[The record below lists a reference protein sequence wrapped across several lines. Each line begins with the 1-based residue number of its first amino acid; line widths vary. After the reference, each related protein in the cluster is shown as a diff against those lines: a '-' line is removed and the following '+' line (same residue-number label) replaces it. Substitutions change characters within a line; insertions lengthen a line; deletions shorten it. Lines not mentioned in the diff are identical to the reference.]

1 MPITIVNEHIEA
13 YAAAHTSPL
22 PPLLS
27 ELEEQARA
35 AFGPQAG
42 MLSGHIVGGLLQTL
56 IRAMG
61 ARNVLEIGMFAGLSA
76 LMMAETLPDRGSL
89 VTCEVDP
96 KAIASAKS
104 YFARSPHG
112 SKIEVREGPALD
124 TIRSLTGPIDL
135 VFIDAD
141 KGNYINYYESVL
153 PLLSPQG
160 VIVADNVLWSGNVL
174 EPERPD
180 DHAIVAFNAHVHADT
195 RVRATLLTV
204 RDGLLLIT
212 RAY

>member
-1 MPITIVNEHIEA
+1 MAITLVDPRIEA

-22 PPLLS
+22 PPLLN
-27 ELEEQARA
+27 ELEEKARE

-56 IRAMG
+56 IRAIA

-76 LMMAETLPDRGSL
+76 LMMAEALPDGGRL
-89 VTCEVDP
+89 VTCDVDS
-96 KAIASAKS
+96 KAIAFAKS
-104 YFARSPHG
+104 YFSRSPHG

-124 TIRSLTGPIDL
+124 TIKRLDGPIDL

-141 KGNYINYYESVL
+141 KGNYISYYESVL
-153 PLLSPQG
+153 PLLSQQG

-174 EPERPD
+174 EPQQPD
-180 DHAIVAFNAHVHADT
+180 DHAMVAFNAHVHADT

-212 RAY
+212 RAS